1 MRKTPKYALLLAS
14 ALAVAASA
22 QAQYVNGDLLLGF
35 TGGSQDFIY
44 DLGQA
49 SSLTVGETWNL
60 GANLGTEF
68 GVLGAQNTGRL
79 IYATSFDN
87 VDESGFSPA
96 NLFFN
101 ARADITTIAHD
112 LTAGNSRTTTPTAP
126 DWTTGWTY
134 QTAQAAGTPGNTFQN
149 DYFTPNVSVSSIAY
163 LYDNLNDGTVSPAS
177 FFSYNSGSGQLGY
190 GVTAVP
196 EPATFS
202 LLGGLGLLA
211 LAFRR
216 KPAKA

>member
-22 QAQYVNGDLLLGF
+22 QAQYVNGDLLVGF

-49 SSLTVGETWNL
+49 SSLTLGRTWNV
-60 GANLGTEF
+60 GANLGTQF
-68 GVLGAQNTGRL
+68 GVLGAQSILTDKH
-79 IYATSFDN
+79 IYATSFDSVN
-87 VDESGFSPA
+87 ENGFSPA

-101 ARADITTIAHD
+101 ARADITTIAGG
-112 LTAGNSRTTTPTAP
+112 LTVGNSRTTTPT
-126 DWTTGWTY
+126 DQTGWTY

-149 DYFTPNVSVSSIAY
+149 DYFNPNVNVSAMAY
-163 LYDNLNDGTVSPAS
+163 LYDNLNSGTVTAAG
-177 FFSYNSGSGQLGY
+177 FFSYNSSSGQLAY

-196 EPATFS
+196 EPTAFS
-202 LLGGLGLLA
+202 LLGGMGLLA
-211 LAFRR
+211 LAVRR
-216 KPAKA
+216 KLV